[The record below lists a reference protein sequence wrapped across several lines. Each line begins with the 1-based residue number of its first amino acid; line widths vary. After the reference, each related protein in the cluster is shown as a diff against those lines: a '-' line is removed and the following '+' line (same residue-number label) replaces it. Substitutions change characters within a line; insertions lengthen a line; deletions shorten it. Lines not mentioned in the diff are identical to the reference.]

1 MTWDSV
7 LPVAVIPV
15 AGPGGRTLIDEAR
28 FNRLY
33 TQMAP
38 ALRGYLARIGGD
50 AALADDLLQETF
62 VRLLQADAGHLADS
76 QLRSYLYRI
85 ATNLVRDRWRAMQR
99 GHTVE
104 ISIEP
109 SAAPRTMNLD
119 IPRLFRKLTL
129 RERSLLWLAYVER
142 CDHREIA
149 ERLGLS
155 VLSVRV
161 SLFRARKRFA
171 AILEKGGFRNER

>member
-1 MTWDSV
+1 MTWDTV
-7 LPVAVIPV
+7 LSVAVIPA
-15 AGPGGRTLIDEAR
+15 AGSGGRTLIDEDR
-28 FNRLY
+28 FSRLY

-38 ALRGYLARIGGD
+38 GLHGYLARISGD
-50 AALADDLLQETF
+50 ATLADDLLQETF
-62 VRLLQADAGHLADS
+62 VRLLQANAGRLNDS
-76 QLRSYLYRI
+76 HLRSYLYRT
-85 ATNLVRDRWRAMQR
+85 ATNLVRDRWRALKR
-99 GHTVE
+99 EHPVE
-104 ISIEP
+104 ISSEP
-109 SAAPRTMNLD
+109 SAAPSTLD
-119 IPRLFRKLTL
+119 LDVHRLFAKLTL

-171 AILEKGGFRNER
+171 AILEKGGFCK